1 MEINWTLLSYVVIAL
16 FGMVGFYRGW
26 WREAIVFVFLAVLI
40 FLLLNP
46 DVAQW
51 VIEQVNAVI
60 AFIWNLIPV
69 SITAAISSTIDKLF
83 AVNTVGGPP
92 QINPTDGSTWIMI
105 LVLFMVIAN
114 LLGRALLGTSLS
126 RSGIQYAPTC
136 LGSIFG
142 GLLGA
147 INGLII
153 LNLIREY
160 LDGRNLP
167 GGALPTDIS
176 QTTGTVGV
184 SASTFALKISDIPQ
198 FTILD
203 SFIPWIFVGAGGLLT
218 IILLR
223 NRVRFVK
230 SAKGYRKVDQLTPY
244 GYRELDVKAK
254 G

>member
-1 MEINWTLLSYVVIAL
+1 MEINWTLLSYVLITIFAI
-16 FGMVGFYRGW
+16 VGFYRGW
-26 WREAIVFVFLAVLI
+26 WREAIIFVFLAVLI

-46 DVAQW
+46 AIAQLI
-51 VIEQVNAVI
+51 IEQVNGII
-60 AFIWNLIPV
+60 AFIWNLIPAG
-69 SITAAISSTIDKLF
+69 IRTTFSTWLDSAF
-83 AVNTVGGPP
+83 AVNTGGGPP
-92 QINPTDGSTWIMI
+92 QINPTDGATWIVI
-105 LVLFMVIAN
+105 LIIFMVIAILIGRGFLGAN
-114 LLGRALLGTSLS
+114 LARTGVR
-126 RSGIQYAPTC
+126 YAPTC

-147 INGLII
+147 LNGLII
-153 LNLIREY
+153 LNLVREY

-176 QTTGTVGV
+176 QASGNIGV
-184 SASTFALKISDIPQ
+184 SASSFALRISDIPQ

-223 NRVRFVK
+223 NRIRFVK
-230 SAKGYRKVDQLTPY
+230 SSQGFRRIDRLKPY
-244 GYRELDVKAK
+244 GYKEIDVKVK